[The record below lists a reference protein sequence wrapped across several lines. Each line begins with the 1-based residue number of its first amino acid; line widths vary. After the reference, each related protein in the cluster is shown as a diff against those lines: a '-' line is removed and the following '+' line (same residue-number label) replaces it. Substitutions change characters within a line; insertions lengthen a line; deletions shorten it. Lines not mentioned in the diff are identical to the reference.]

1 MEQDK
6 FTLRLFYSACIL
18 CILFASSIL
27 IKPFG
32 IQNTMSLTTYEMAR
46 ILEQLDESPEK
57 VMYGKLLNELGNQ
70 SSERIRSAAKQVPLT
85 VLRDLV
91 YQFQQVIESRKGE
104 QVETMAKEL
113 AKQGISAEELLN
125 YLQKR

>member
-1 MEQDK
+1 
-6 FTLRLFYSACIL
+6 
-18 CILFASSIL
+18 
-27 IKPFG
+27 
-32 IQNTMSLTTYEMAR
+32 MSLTTYEMAR

-85 VLRDLV
+85 VLRDSV

>member
-1 MEQDK
+1 
-6 FTLRLFYSACIL
+6 
-18 CILFASSIL
+18 
-27 IKPFG
+27 
-32 IQNTMSLTTYEMAR
+32 MSLTTYEMAR

-57 VMYGKLLNELGNQ
+57 VMFGKLLNELGNQ

-104 QVETMAKEL
+104 QVETMAKEM
-113 AKQGISAEELLN
+113 AKQGISAEELRTIYRSAN
-125 YLQKR
+125 S

>member
-1 MEQDK
+1 M
-6 FTLRLFYSACIL
+6 
-18 CILFASSIL
+18 
-27 IKPFG
+27 P
-32 IQNTMSLTTYEMAR
+32 LTTYEMAR

>member
-1 MEQDK
+1 
-6 FTLRLFYSACIL
+6 
-18 CILFASSIL
+18 
-27 IKPFG
+27 
-32 IQNTMSLTTYEMAR
+32 MSLTTYEMAR

-70 SSERIRSAAKQVPLT
+70 SSERIRSATKQVPLT

>member
-1 MEQDK
+1 
-6 FTLRLFYSACIL
+6 
-18 CILFASSIL
+18 
-27 IKPFG
+27 
-32 IQNTMSLTTYEMAR
+32 MSLTTYEMAR

-85 VLRDLV
+85 VLSDLV

>member
-1 MEQDK
+1 
-6 FTLRLFYSACIL
+6 
-18 CILFASSIL
+18 
-27 IKPFG
+27 
-32 IQNTMSLTTYEMAR
+32 MSLTTYEMAR

-70 SSERIRSAAKQVPLT
+70 SNERIRSAAKQVPLT